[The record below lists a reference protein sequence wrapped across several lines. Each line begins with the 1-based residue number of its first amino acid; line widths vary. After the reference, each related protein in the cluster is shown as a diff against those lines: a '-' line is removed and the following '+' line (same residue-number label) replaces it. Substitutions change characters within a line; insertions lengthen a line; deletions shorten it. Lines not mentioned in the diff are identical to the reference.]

1 LAAVKNIRMSDPTD
15 RQIQIT
21 RTLPAPVEV
30 VWDAWTNPDHLIHWW
45 APDGVTTTI
54 KRMVVKEGEEWLL
67 VLHGAD
73 GKTFPNRSI
82 YREIV
87 PLRKIVFDHFN
98 PGFKATIVF
107 EAKGKDTMMEWTM
120 LFDTAEMFDIVVK
133 TFKADVGLEQ
143 NGDKLVN
150 YLMNLQQGS

>member
-1 LAAVKNIRMSDPTD
+1 MSDPTD

-30 VWDAWTNPDHLIHWW
+30 VWDVWTNPDHLIHWW

-54 KRMVVKEGEEWLL
+54 TRMVVKEGEEWLL
-67 VLHGAD
+67 TLHGAD

-120 LFDTAEMFDIVVK
+120 LFDTVEMFDIVVK

-150 YLMNLQQGS
+150 YLMALQQGL

>member
-1 LAAVKNIRMSDPTD
+1 MSDPTD

-30 VWDAWTNPDHLIHWW
+30 VWDVWTNPDHLIHWW

-67 VLHGAD
+67 TLHGAD

-120 LFDTAEMFDIVVK
+120 LFDTVEMFDIVVK

-150 YLMNLQQGS
+150 YLKSLQQGS

>member
-1 LAAVKNIRMSDPTD
+1 MSDPTD
-15 RQIQIT
+15 RQIQIR

-30 VWDAWTNPDHLIHWW
+30 VWNVWTNPDHLIHWW

-67 VLHGAD
+67 VLHGVD

-87 PLRKIVFDHFN
+87 PLRKIIFDHFN

-120 LFDTAEMFDIVVK
+120 LFDTVEMFDIVVK

-150 YLMNLQQGS
+150 YLMSLQQGS